1 MRITLG
7 ESPAGVA
14 KHFHHDAA
22 VSACWEVAVIL
33 CIDQAAAA
41 GKDKMVVSSF
51 RREGKRR
58 EEAPASQSHQRSD
71 QTHLTYSQTV
81 KGLSC

>member
-14 KHFHHDAA
+14 KHFHPDAA
-22 VSACWEVAVIL
+22 VWACWEAELIL
-33 CIDQAAAA
+33 CIDQAA
-41 GKDKMVVSSF
+41 GKDKMVASSF

-58 EEAPASQSHQRSD
+58 EEEVPLSQSHQRSD

-81 KGLSC
+81 KGLSR

>member
-14 KHFHHDAA
+14 ARFHHDAA
-22 VSACWEVAVIL
+22 VLACWEAAVIL
-33 CIDQAAAA
+33 CIDQAA
-41 GKDKMVVSSF
+41 GKDKTVTSSF

-58 EEAPASQSHQRSD
+58 GEALVSQSHQRSA
-71 QTHLTYSQTV
+71 QTHLTSSQTV
-81 KGLSC
+81 KGLSR